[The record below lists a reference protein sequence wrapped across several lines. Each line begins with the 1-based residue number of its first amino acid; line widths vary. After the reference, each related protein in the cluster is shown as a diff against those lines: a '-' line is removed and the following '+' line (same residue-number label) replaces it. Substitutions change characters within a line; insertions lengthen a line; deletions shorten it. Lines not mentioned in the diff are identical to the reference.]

1 MNYLNHRLP
10 PFERNLKPTRF
21 FALVNRE
28 LNEVFS
34 FGVYKE
40 KFVCGRAVFNE
51 SNGFQ
56 VRIRCLFSWVVLL
69 RFRAYSEEDFR
80 IVRLSGK
87 NHRTIALNPMKGKVD
102 RSGSESQIDGIK
114 LFAVKVDRMIQRAA
128 QAWSSCIRKKFKNH
142 SAFNQQKF
150 QYFNQFVAF
159 YGLLPSVLKFCL
171 APLFSHALGKAS

>member
-56 VRIRCLFSWVVLL
+56 VRVRRLLSWVVLL
-69 RFRAYSEEDFR
+69 WFRAYSEEDFR
-80 IVRLSGK
+80 VVRLGPL
-87 NHRTIALNPMKGKVD
+87 ALV
-102 RSGSESQIDGIK
+102 RK
-114 LFAVKVDRMIQRAA
+114 LKTTVHLPNRNFSISTNLSLSM
-128 QAWSSCIRKKFKNH
+128 
-142 SAFNQQKF
+142 AFSL
-150 QYFNQFVAF
+150 AF
-159 YGLLPSVLKFCL
+159 
-171 APLFSHALGKAS
+171 